1 MMTMMKVIWPH
12 ISSIFEIKEW
22 AKSIDNECLGAY
34 VISFGKKQAKP
45 RHFRLND
52 RAVAMAACF

>member
-45 RHFRLND
+45 RTLPP
-52 RAVAMAACF
+52 